1 MRRQRWHALGTW
13 GLGRISSVAAVEQN
27 LAFLIPPDKVAPALQ
42 VSHAAPS
49 MTVQRNYISRR
60 NAGMKNAYL
69 FVFQQELMVRWRSG
83 ERIKRVWPRPELR
96 VSTNWV
102 LAHAIP
108 RMF

>member
-83 ERIKRVWPRPELR
+83 TARASSFHELGLGSR
-96 VSTNWV
+96 DSENV
-102 LAHAIP
+102 LELGAD
-108 RMF
+108 

>member
-1 MRRQRWHALGTW
+1 
-13 GLGRISSVAAVEQN
+13 
-27 LAFLIPPDKVAPALQ
+27 
-42 VSHAAPS
+42 
-49 MTVQRNYISRR
+49 
-60 NAGMKNAYL
+60 MKNAYL